1 MTTVHRFNAAAIPAA
16 AVDPMA
22 AYDFTRLYT
31 NIPLDDLCR
40 SIDKLARTCLEG
52 FAGIEVLTTLP
63 ARQHPDA
70 QPVHTARLVPDA
82 PSCTY
87 SAQGRHVRRFF
98 DAAAF
103 DVIFTSLV
111 SSTFVRFGPCLVRQI
126 CGIPMGISAAPFI
139 ANLFLGWYEFEF
151 LAQMHVPALSAP
163 GRDVLAAFG
172 YTNR

>member
-70 QPVHTARLVPDA
+70 QPVHMARLVPDA
-82 PSCTY
+82 PPAPTRPKAATS
-87 SAQGRHVRRFF
+87 
-98 DAAAF
+98 AAF
-103 DVIFTSLV
+103 
-111 SSTFVRFGPCLVRQI
+111 
-126 CGIPMGISAAPFI
+126 
-139 ANLFLGWYEFEF
+139 
-151 LAQMHVPALSAP
+151 
-163 GRDVLAAFG
+163 
-172 YTNR
+172 